1 MAEVRSAKS
10 LGLFTS
16 DDDDDPITLQQA
28 RRDANYLFSKYADEL
43 KNLKSEA
50 GDLSEAE
57 EAEDKKSE

>member
-28 RRDANYLFSKYADEL
+28 RRDANYLFSKYAI
-43 KNLKSEA
+43 KFRYEA
-50 GDLSEAE
+50 KATH
-57 EAEDKKSE
+57 AA

>member
-1 MAEVRSAKS
+1 MAEVKSAKS

-43 KNLKSEA
+43 KNLKAEA
-50 GDLSEAE
+50 GDLSEADE
-57 EAEDKKSE
+57 EYKKNE